1 MISSKMYR
9 LWKMGKIFS
18 WKFFFSNIFTSTNRI
33 PEKRFF
39 LASWKKSL
47 KWTLFNFQWLYL
59 IFWSIIMVHFEKKLS
74 NMHKNLAK
82 MKKKLLKFTLTGS
95 SSTLLLLFNFLFR
108 GRVQVLMSPITSL
121 KMHYVRFKLLTM
133 Y

>member
-1 MISSKMYR
+1 
-9 LWKMGKIFS
+9 
-18 WKFFFSNIFTSTNRI
+18 
-33 PEKRFF
+33 
-39 LASWKKSL
+39 
-47 KWTLFNFQWLYL
+47 
-59 IFWSIIMVHFEKKLS
+59 MVHFEKKLS

>member
-1 MISSKMYR
+1 
-9 LWKMGKIFS
+9 
-18 WKFFFSNIFTSTNRI
+18 
-33 PEKRFF
+33 
-39 LASWKKSL
+39 
-47 KWTLFNFQWLYL
+47 
-59 IFWSIIMVHFEKKLS
+59 MVHFEKKLS

-82 MKKKLLKFTLTGS
+82 MMKKLLKFTLTGS